1 MQLNQ
6 LVRAV
11 DILHNTTQKYGVMV
25 DAYLKQAEL
34 TQQSSYL
41 NLTKMVLYLLVSTVR
56 AIDIFIR
63 NEMNDAMSNKQK
75 SGKKPTSELLA
86 NNVDWDDKRYAVLV
100 QVFNIMQLR
109 LEKLWNMSI
118 AEEEFVK

>member
-6 LVRAV
+6 LIRSV

-25 DAYLKQAEL
+25 DAYLKQTEL

-56 AIDIFIR
+56 AVDIFIR
-63 NEMNDAMSNKQK
+63 NETNDALSNKQRA
-75 SGKKPTSELLA
+75 GKKPSSELLA
-86 NNVDWDDKRYAVLV
+86 NNADWDDKRYAVLV
-100 QVFNIMQLR
+100 QLFNIMQLR

>member
-6 LVRAV
+6 LIRAV

-25 DAYLKQAEL
+25 DAYLKQTEL
-34 TQQSSYL
+34 NQQSSYL

-63 NEMNDAMSNKQK
+63 NATNDAASNKQK
-75 SGKKPTSELLA
+75 SGKKAAAEIVG
-86 NNVDWDDKRYAVLV
+86 NNTDWDDKRYAILV
-100 QVFNIMQLR
+100 QVFNIMQLK
-109 LEKLWNMSI
+109 LERLWNLSI